1 MAGCTS
7 FYTFSN
13 VSIKSCSKM
22 HSAVYAESYIVT
34 IKLFSSIETPTFHR
48 IPY

>member
-13 VSIKSCSKM
+13 VNITSCSKM
-22 HSAVYAESYIVT
+22 HSAVYAEYYIVEM
-34 IKLFSSIETPTFHR
+34 FSSIETPTFHR